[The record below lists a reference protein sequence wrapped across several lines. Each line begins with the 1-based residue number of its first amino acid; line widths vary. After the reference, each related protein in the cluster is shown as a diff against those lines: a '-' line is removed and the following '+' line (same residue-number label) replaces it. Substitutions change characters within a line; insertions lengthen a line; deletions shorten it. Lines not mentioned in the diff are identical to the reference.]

1 MAVAN
6 IKKAY
11 KGTQLMEMVRE
22 ARERT
27 FGLVADLTDE
37 QLMGPR
43 LAIVNP
49 LRWEIGHV
57 AWFQERWTLRDRGQ
71 LPSMLSNADAL
82 YDSAAIPHDVRWDL
96 PLPSREET
104 LAYLRSAR
112 DRLLERLSEG
122 DPTEELT
129 YFVLLAV
136 FHEDMHDE
144 AFTYTRQT
152 LEYPPARCHALGR
165 ILRFRQREVGASGG
179 AGAVRNREGARHAGG
194 ICGLC

>member
-49 LRWEIGHV
+49 LSWEIGHV

-96 PLPSREET
+96 PLPSREWS
-104 LAYLRSAR
+104 R
-112 DRLLERLSEG
+112 
-122 DPTEELT
+122 
-129 YFVLLAV
+129 
-136 FHEDMHDE
+136 H
-144 AFTYTRQT
+144 
-152 LEYPPARCHALGR
+152 
-165 ILRFRQREVGASGG
+165 G
-179 AGAVRNREGARHAGG
+179 AGRGSAPGSRGLRDGAAPGWMNMDRNSHFCFTRRPKRLGSTSCRLGADIPSAHVRAAPRGRGARPDRRGG
-194 ICGLC
+194 TRRRRSVA